1 MFGSIRLEKFEA
13 CKLNQEAASAWTA
26 TEQLV
31 GVSYKPLLYLGNQSV
46 KGTDYFFIAE
56 QTLITNPPQRRVVAI
71 TIHSFNGEQELSC
84 VEDVL

>member
-1 MFGSIRLEKFEA
+1 MLGSIQLEKFEA
-13 CKLNQEAASAWTA
+13 CKLNQEAASAWSA
-26 TEQLV
+26 ADKLV
-31 GVSYKPLLYLGNQSV
+31 GVSYKPLMYLGKQMV

-71 TIHSFNGEQELSC
+71 TIHSFNGEQELSY